1 MKDIEIMDIDNTLEN
16 EIAEIEDKAPEE
28 NKKKKKS
35 SGNLGTKIVAWLML
49 IAMVA
54 SVFTMVISAIF
65 AK

>member
-1 MKDIEIMDIDNTLEN
+1 MAKE
-16 EIAEIEDKAPEE
+16 KE
-28 NKKKKKS
+28 NKKKKKL

>member
-1 MKDIEIMDIDNTLEN
+1 MAKE
-16 EIAEIEDKAPEE
+16 KE
-28 NKKKKKS
+28 NKKNKKS

>member
-1 MKDIEIMDIDNTLEN
+1 MAKE
-16 EIAEIEDKAPEE
+16 KE

-35 SGNLGTKIVAWLML
+35 TTSVGTKIVAWFML

-54 SVFTMVISAIF
+54 SLFTIVLSALF

>member
-1 MKDIEIMDIDNTLEN
+1 MAKE
-16 EIAEIEDKAPEE
+16 KE

>member
-1 MKDIEIMDIDNTLEN
+1 MAKE
-16 EIAEIEDKAPEE
+16 KE

-35 SGNLGTKIVAWLML
+35 SGKLGTKIVAWLML

>member
-1 MKDIEIMDIDNTLEN
+1 MAKE
-16 EIAEIEDKAPEE
+16 KE

-65 AK
+65 SK